1 MRIKLPHSSLTD
13 IVVLYRL
20 IIETE
25 EQPPD
30 LSVKI
35 QDGKF
40 CVSKEKGRIL
50 GEIVISKVQ
59 ILPIKHHTMAFESKI
74 S

>member
-1 MRIKLPHSSLTD
+1 LKYRI
-13 IVVLYRL
+13 

-30 LSVKI
+30 LTAKI
-35 QDGKF
+35 KDGNF
-40 CVSKEKGRIL
+40 CVSKGKGRIL

-59 ILPIKHHTMAFESKI
+59 IFGQTRSNDRLCKMEAEPPC
-74 S
+74 